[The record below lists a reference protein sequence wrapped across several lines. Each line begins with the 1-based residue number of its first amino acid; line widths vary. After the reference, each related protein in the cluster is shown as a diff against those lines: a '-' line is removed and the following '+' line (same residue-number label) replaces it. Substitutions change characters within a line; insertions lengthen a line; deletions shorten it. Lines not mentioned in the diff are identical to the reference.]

1 MPRPDLT
8 PHSSPLTPHT
18 GILQRP
24 RTKIVATLGPKSD
37 SYEMICELVRA
48 GLSVARLNLSHGSR
62 ESHRQVFGHVR
73 AASADL
79 GIPVGI
85 MVDVPGPK
93 YRTGQ
98 QRPGEFYVKPED
110 RIVLTSDDVI
120 GSPQR
125 LSVYPPGV
133 HNDAVMGGRILLD
146 DGAIELRVLDI
157 ESADVI
163 CEVVTGNKMTQGRGV
178 ITPGRAP
185 SLPFLSDSAK
195 DGLNFAA
202 EVGADFV
209 ALSNVTS
216 SENIAEARNLLAE
229 YGSDASFIISKI
241 ETREAIAN
249 FDDIL
254 ENSDGIMVA
263 RGDLGIAIDLES
275 VPIRQEEMIAKCNHA
290 GKPVITATQ
299 MLETMMESSS
309 PTRAEV
315 TDVSNAVREGTDAV
329 MLSGETAVGDN
340 PALAVET
347 MSKVALARE
356 AALDYERMLEERSRD
371 IQPRIDDGISYG
383 AARNAIRL
391 GACGIIAFTESGSTA
406 RRVSRYRPSTPILA
420 LTPHEEVLRAL
431 TVSWGVN
438 PVIGPDL
445 TGVAQLLNVSESHA
459 VASDLVPEDGGKVV
473 ITAGF
478 PFGVVGS
485 TNFLYIMDIP
495 PKAAHE

>member
-1 MPRPDLT
+1 MMQDST
-8 PHSSPLTPHT
+8 
-18 GILQRP
+18 ILQRP

-37 SYEMICELVRA
+37 SYEMICDLVRA

-85 MVDVPGPK
+85 MVDIPGPK

-110 RIVLTSDDVI
+110 EIVLTSDDVI

-125 LSVYPPGV
+125 LGVYPPGV
-133 HNDAVMGGRILLD
+133 HNDAVVGGRILVD

-195 DGLNFAA
+195 DGLRFAA

-216 SENIAEARNLLAE
+216 SENIAEARDLLAE
-229 YGSDASFIISKI
+229 YCASEHAHLDGSDMSFIISKI

-275 VPIRQEEMIAKCNHA
+275 VPIRQEEMIAKCNRA

-299 MLETMMESSS
+299 MLETMMESPS

-356 AALDYERMLEERSRD
+356 AALDYERMLEEKSHY
-371 IQPRIDDGISYG
+371 IQARIDDGISYG

-406 RRVSRYRPSTPILA
+406 RRVSRYRPGTPILA
-420 LTPHEEVLRAL
+420 LTPHEKVLRVL

-445 TGVAQLLNVSESHA
+445 TGVAQLLDVSESHA
-459 VASDLVPEDGGKVV
+459 VTSDLVPEDGGKVV

-495 PKAAHE
+495 PRRESR

>member
-1 MPRPDLT
+1 MQDST
-8 PHSSPLTPHT
+8 
-18 GILQRP
+18 ILQRP

-37 SYEMICELVRA
+37 SYEMICDLVRA

-62 ESHRQVFGHVR
+62 ESHKQVFGHVR

-110 RIVLTSDDVI
+110 EIVLTSDDVI

-125 LSVYPPGV
+125 LGVYPPGV
-133 HNDAVMGGRILLD
+133 HNDAVVGGRILVD

-195 DGLNFAA
+195 DGLRFAA

-216 SENIAEARNLLAE
+216 SENIAEARDLLAE
-229 YGSDASFIISKI
+229 YCASEYAHLDGSDTSFIISKI

-275 VPIRQEEMIAKCNHA
+275 VPIRQEEMIAKCNRA

-299 MLETMMESSS
+299 MLETMMESPS

-356 AALDYERMLEERSRD
+356 AALDYERMLEEKSHY
-371 IQPRIDDGISYG
+371 IQARIDDGISYG

-406 RRVSRYRPSTPILA
+406 RRVSRYRPGTPILA
-420 LTPHEEVLRAL
+420 LTPHEKVLRVL

-445 TGVAQLLNVSESHA
+445 TGVAQLLDVSESHA
-459 VASDLVPEDGGKVV
+459 VTSDLVPEDGGKVV

-495 PKAAHE
+495 PRRESR